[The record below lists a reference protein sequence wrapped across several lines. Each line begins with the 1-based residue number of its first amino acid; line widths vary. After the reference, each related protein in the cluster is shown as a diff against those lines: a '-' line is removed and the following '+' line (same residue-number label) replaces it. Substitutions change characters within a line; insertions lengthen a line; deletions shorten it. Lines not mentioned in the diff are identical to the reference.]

1 MTGTDSKVE
10 KSRIRNRN
18 HPNPKT
24 YSKTYSGADS
34 RPESLTALSDMHLIN
49 QHFTLEYFGIG
60 LSLKFLYAK
69 THLRRV
75 LGRPRPQAPHAAAA
89 LKMRDGDA
97 VHTRVPGTE
106 EGRVM

>member
-34 RPESLTALSDMHLIN
+34 RLESLTALLLSCVTALRAVEFVAMADYVDK
-49 QHFTLEYFGIG
+49 TLPIPE
-60 LSLKFLYAK
+60 L
-69 THLRRV
+69 
-75 LGRPRPQAPHAAAA
+75 
-89 LKMRDGDA
+89 
-97 VHTRVPGTE
+97 
-106 EGRVM
+106 

>member
-34 RPESLTALSDMHLIN
+34 RPESLTALVPGGALQTSENVDELKGKAIS
-49 QHFTLEYFGIG
+49 
-60 LSLKFLYAK
+60 LSLSLRRFSHFSSAK
-69 THLRRV
+69 TIVESAFSFL
-75 LGRPRPQAPHAAAA
+75 LGLLTFQN
-89 LKMRDGDA
+89 
-97 VHTRVPGTE
+97 VCVC
-106 EGRVM
+106 VY